1 MSNTVKLPTCPKC
14 GIPIPKE
21 APQGLCPKCVLLGA
35 ATATEQGVP
44 ATATSE
50 IPSIERISKAF
61 PQLEILELIGRG
73 GMGFVFKARQPHL
86 DRFVALKLLP
96 DKLAKDPQFAERFN
110 REGRVLA
117 KLNHPNIVSVFDF
130 GQTGGFYYLTMEY
143 VDGVNLRQAM
153 RAGRFSPAEALSIV
167 PKVCEA
173 LQYAHEQGIL
183 HRDIKPENIL
193 LDAKGRVKIADFG
206 IAKLVGE
213 DQPNITLTNTGAAL
227 GTPHYMAPEQLE
239 KPATVDHRADI
250 YSLGVVFYEML
261 TGELPIGRFAA
272 PSAKTPVNTT
282 VDDVVFR
289 TLEKD
294 RERRFQSAGEMKTQV
309 EHLGAGSLEQPEAG
323 EDADD
328 EAPRSW
334 LEAVYSM
341 RLVGWFL
348 AAFCLVNFAFPHVT
362 RLGNS
367 PADTYSLGFSRPWLV
382 SVPLVDEHNVV
393 TREWR
398 FNPST
403 TSFGTGMFGLALVA
417 ALLVLR
423 HRVRTAPAV
432 PRSEGRISNWSLY
445 GAIAVGLSLPAPMT
459 ILVALLTG
467 MGGVGPGELWLA
479 LGSVALPGLGGTLL
493 GWLALNEIRES
504 RGRVKGLPLAMFAT
518 LFWPLTILG
527 ALTIG
532 VPMFLSV
539 PGGEPSVARTFG
551 RFLVLLLPAAVI
563 AFGFWTIHATARWA
577 SQQQVPQQRG
587 VLKWVFIVVLVV
599 GMGVVLVTQ
608 PGKRDGV
615 KPAPQMFVSGTPVE
629 QQESDSPAS
638 LRANFRFAKGHVV
651 TFQVMR
657 RVGDDAY
664 EPVPNFAGYAV
675 APDDERG
682 RFSLML
688 VPLPDSASSSTN
700 LRTWRIRLESE
711 GGGSAGGPS
720 APLGE
725 LISMLPTNHFHE
737 MESDASFGLYLTR
750 AYPGAETNGITP
762 LAELSLDVRSVPRGK
777 VGVGP
782 ENTLLRLG
790 STNWVPS
797 LKQLAKAKPAPRAQ
811 PGEVLAYQ
819 WLKSPV
825 GTNTT
830 NWIRFTFTNV
840 ELRNEDGQQWLAMGY
855 LTDVRGDCEEVFVVN
870 GNGFKP
876 VTRKTSWRSSPAGSP
891 PIDYSGIQWLVP
903 PGIDAATLES
913 FRNSVAEALVAK
925 SFVIPEG
932 EQRPLIRF
940 PIGKVGDLSVG
951 IGAKLKLKMEPVEP
965 GLVPPNPADASAER
979 WSPKLVLGEKP
990 NVSEILQEAKRLT
1003 DAGRFEEALQRYIWY
1018 HKHALEF
1025 EPSESATRLSFG
1037 ISYWGELARRYPKAK
1052 QALLEIRD
1060 RGVGEFEKGGGYFD
1074 LFQEILA
1081 INRELNDADATLALF
1096 KSIDARDRQLAR
1108 QCYFGV
1114 EDLLVERGEYALCAR
1129 YIGNFQQRFLNARD
1143 VRTRLSAILD
1153 RSAGIDRSKMNR
1165 DGNESFIKDCRKLV
1179 EILVGLE
1186 RKAEAVAIRDMA
1198 VAVLNVP
1205 ELSSAV
1211 EDAELRTAKFRQ
1223 SPQKEAAVASSPLE
1237 FRLIADDADSTS
1249 PVDELTERQ
1258 RDGSEIKHR
1267 VLRTVMLDGSA
1278 VARAGFETE
1287 PTGTVSISVGLSPE
1301 GARQFSAITATNMD
1315 RRLAIVSAGKV
1326 LSAPLIKTTITGGEL
1341 RISGSFS
1348 TNEARRLVAALNRQL
1363 DANATTNPAVAND
1376 SVADARIRLALEQLD
1391 AARQLFESG
1400 RIGRKEFL
1408 EAEHRLSVAEA
1419 HGDAVAIA
1427 RANLTFA
1434 NAALA
1439 IGKQHFEAGVLSAP
1453 EYKILQNQQV
1463 IAELE
1468 LKEAQKTKEA
1478 AAK

>member
-14 GIPIPKE
+14 GAPIPIE
-21 APQGLCPKCVLLGA
+21 APQGLCPKCVLRGA

-50 IPSIERISKAF
+50 IPSIERIAAAF

-96 DKLAKDPQFAERFN
+96 DKLAKDAQFAERFN

-130 GQTGGFYYLTMEY
+130 GQTGGFYYLLMEY

-213 DQPNITLTNTGAAL
+213 DQPHITLTNTGAAL

-239 KPATVDHRADI
+239 KPSTVDHRADI

-261 TGELPIGRFAA
+261 TGELPIGRFAP
-272 PSAKTPVNTT
+272 PSSKTPVGTS
-282 VDDVVFR
+282 VDEVVFR

-309 EHLGAGSLEQPEAG
+309 EHLGTESFGQAEA
-323 EDADD
+323 EEEEADD
-328 EAPRSW
+328 TAPRSW

-341 RLVGWFL
+341 RLAGWVL
-348 AAFCLVNFAFPHVT
+348 AALCLVNFAFPHVT

-367 PADTYSLGFSRPWLV
+367 PAKTYSLGLSRPWLV
-382 SVPLVDEHNVV
+382 NVPLVDEHNVV

-398 FNPST
+398 FDPST

-423 HRVRTAPAV
+423 HHVRTTPAV
-432 PRSEGRISNWSLY
+432 PRGSARISNRSIY
-445 GAIAVGLSLPAPMT
+445 GAMLVGLSLPVPFAA
-459 ILVALLTG
+459 LVALLTG
-467 MGGVGPGELWLA
+467 RGGIGAGELWLA

-493 GWLALNEIRES
+493 GWLALNEIREG

-518 LFWPLTILG
+518 LFWPLMIFG

-532 VPMFLSV
+532 GSSLLVYGAAST
-539 PGGEPSVARTFG
+539 EAPSAFRMFG

-563 AFGFWTIHATARWA
+563 AFSFWAIHATARWA
-577 SQQQVPQQRG
+577 SQQQVTRQRG

-615 KPAPQMFVSGTPVE
+615 KPAPRMFVSGTPAE
-629 QQESDSPAS
+629 QTSGNPES

-664 EPVPNFAGYAV
+664 EPLPNFAGYAV

-688 VPLPDSASSSTN
+688 VPDAANSSTN
-700 LRTWRIRLESE
+700 PRTWSLRLESE

-725 LISMLPTNHFHE
+725 LISLLPTNHFHE
-737 MESDASFGLYLTR
+737 MEADASFGLHLTR
-750 AYPGAETNGITP
+750 AYPGAETNGIAP

-777 VGVGP
+777 VGVAP
-782 ENTLLRLG
+782 ENTLLSVG
-790 STNWVPS
+790 STNWVPA
-797 LKQLAKAKPAPRAQ
+797 LKQFAKAKPAPRAQ

-819 WLKSPV
+819 WLKSRV

-855 LTDVRGDCEEVFVVN
+855 LTDVHGDCEVVFRVD

-876 VTRKTSWRSSPAGSP
+876 VTRKTSWRSTPAGSP
-891 PIDYSGIQWLVP
+891 PVDYSGIQWLVP

-925 SFVIPEG
+925 SFTIPEG
-932 EQRPLIRF
+932 EQRPLLRF

-951 IGAKLKLKMEPVEP
+951 IGAKRKLTAART
-965 GLVPPNPADASAER
+965 GAGQPPANSAPWVQLTFNSAE
-979 WSPKLVLGEKP
+979 
-990 NVSEILQEAKRLT
+990 
-1003 DAGRFEEALQRYIWY
+1003 
-1018 HKHALEF
+1018 
-1025 EPSESATRLSFG
+1025 
-1037 ISYWGELARRYPKAK
+1037 
-1052 QALLEIRD
+1052 
-1060 RGVGEFEKGGGYFD
+1060 
-1074 LFQEILA
+1074 
-1081 INRELNDADATLALF
+1081 
-1096 KSIDARDRQLAR
+1096 
-1108 QCYFGV
+1108 
-1114 EDLLVERGEYALCAR
+1114 
-1129 YIGNFQQRFLNARD
+1129 
-1143 VRTRLSAILD
+1143 VRTR
-1153 RSAGIDRSKMNR
+1153 N
-1165 DGNESFIKDCRKLV
+1165 
-1179 EILVGLE
+1179 
-1186 RKAEAVAIRDMA
+1186 
-1198 VAVLNVP
+1198 
-1205 ELSSAV
+1205 
-1211 EDAELRTAKFRQ
+1211 
-1223 SPQKEAAVASSPLE
+1223 ASSPAPERWLILDYAEETFGDCLLTFTSHGGIRGSPTMLEGGTHQQDRTGQPPLIRRTLE
-1237 FRLIADDADSTS
+1237 FRLPDGMNEREVAAFRDSVEARWQGKPLVVQPGATFTIIDLVMAD
-1249 PVDELTERQ
+1249 R
-1258 RDGSEIKHR
+1258 GR
-1267 VLRTVMLDGSA
+1267 VWVEVTG
-1278 VARAGFETE
+1278 RAG
-1287 PTGTVSISVGLSPE
+1287 
-1301 GARQFSAITATNMD
+1301 
-1315 RRLAIVSAGKV
+1315 
-1326 LSAPLIKTTITGGEL
+1326 
-1341 RISGSFS
+1341 
-1348 TNEARRLVAALNRQL
+1348 
-1363 DANATTNPAVAND
+1363 
-1376 SVADARIRLALEQLD
+1376 
-1391 AARQLFESG
+1391 
-1400 RIGRKEFL
+1400 
-1408 EAEHRLSVAEA
+1408 
-1419 HGDAVAIA
+1419 
-1427 RANLTFA
+1427 
-1434 NAALA
+1434 
-1439 IGKQHFEAGVLSAP
+1439 
-1453 EYKILQNQQV
+1453 
-1463 IAELE
+1463 
-1468 LKEAQKTKEA
+1468 A
-1478 AAK
+1478 AAKF

>member
-1 MSNTVKLPTCPKC
+1 
-14 GIPIPKE
+14 
-21 APQGLCPKCVLLGA
+21 
-35 ATATEQGVP
+35 
-44 ATATSE
+44 
-50 IPSIERISKAF
+50 
-61 PQLEILELIGRG
+61 
-73 GMGFVFKARQPHL
+73 
-86 DRFVALKLLP
+86 
-96 DKLAKDPQFAERFN
+96 
-110 REGRVLA
+110 
-117 KLNHPNIVSVFDF
+117 
-130 GQTGGFYYLTMEY
+130 
-143 VDGVNLRQAM
+143 
-153 RAGRFSPAEALSIV
+153 
-167 PKVCEA
+167 
-173 LQYAHEQGIL
+173 
-183 HRDIKPENIL
+183 
-193 LDAKGRVKIADFG
+193 
-206 IAKLVGE
+206 
-213 DQPNITLTNTGAAL
+213 
-227 GTPHYMAPEQLE
+227 
-239 KPATVDHRADI
+239 
-250 YSLGVVFYEML
+250 
-261 TGELPIGRFAA
+261 
-272 PSAKTPVNTT
+272 
-282 VDDVVFR
+282 
-289 TLEKD
+289 
-294 RERRFQSAGEMKTQV
+294 
-309 EHLGAGSLEQPEAG
+309 
-323 EDADD
+323 
-328 EAPRSW
+328 
-334 LEAVYSM
+334 
-341 RLVGWFL
+341 
-348 AAFCLVNFAFPHVT
+348 
-362 RLGNS
+362 
-367 PADTYSLGFSRPWLV
+367 
-382 SVPLVDEHNVV
+382 
-393 TREWR
+393 
-398 FNPST
+398 
-403 TSFGTGMFGLALVA
+403 
-417 ALLVLR
+417 
-423 HRVRTAPAV
+423 
-432 PRSEGRISNWSLY
+432 
-445 GAIAVGLSLPAPMT
+445 
-459 ILVALLTG
+459 
-467 MGGVGPGELWLA
+467 
-479 LGSVALPGLGGTLL
+479 
-493 GWLALNEIRES
+493 
-504 RGRVKGLPLAMFAT
+504 
-518 LFWPLTILG
+518 
-527 ALTIG
+527 
-532 VPMFLSV
+532 
-539 PGGEPSVARTFG
+539 
-551 RFLVLLLPAAVI
+551 
-563 AFGFWTIHATARWA
+563 
-577 SQQQVPQQRG
+577 
-587 VLKWVFIVVLVV
+587 
-599 GMGVVLVTQ
+599 
-608 PGKRDGV
+608 
-615 KPAPQMFVSGTPVE
+615 VSGTPVE

-657 RVGDDAY
+657 RVGENDY
-664 EPVPNFAGYAV
+664 EPVPHFGGYAV

-682 RFSLML
+682 RFSIML
-688 VPLPDSASSSTN
+688 TPEPAKNSSDPRQWT
-700 LRTWRIRLESE
+700 IRLVSE
-711 GGGSAGGPS
+711 TGGSAVGSS
-720 APLGE
+720 ADLGE
-725 LISMLPTNHFHE
+725 LISTLPTNHWHQIE
-737 MESDASFGLYLTR
+737 PDASFGLYLTR
-750 AYPGAETNGITP
+750 AYPGADTNGLMP
-762 LAELSLDVRSVPRGK
+762 LAELSLAVRSEPRGK
-777 VGVGP
+777 TGIGP
-782 ENTLLRLG
+782 ENTALNLG
-790 STNWVPS
+790 STNWIPA
-797 LKQLAKAKPAPRAQ
+797 LQQLAKARPEHRAQ
-811 PGEVLAYQ
+811 PGEVLASQ

-965 GLVPPNPADASAER
+965 GLMPPNPADASAER
-979 WSPKLVLGEKP
+979 WSPKLAPGEKT

-1143 VRTRLSAILD
+1143 VRTRLSATLD

-1186 RKAEAVAIRDMA
+1186 RKAEAVAIRDLA

-1223 SPQKEAAVASSPLE
+1223 SPQKEVAVASSPLE

-1267 VLRTVMLDGSA
+1267 VLRTIILDGAAVVSAAVETDPTGA
-1278 VARAGFETE
+1278 VA
-1287 PTGTVSISVGLSPE
+1287 ISVELSPE
-1301 GARQFSAITATNMD
+1301 GARQFGAITAANTG
-1315 RRLAIVSAGKV
+1315 RRLAIVSRGGL
-1326 LSAPLIKTTITGGEL
+1326 LSVPVIRSAFSGIRVTITGA
-1341 RISGSFS
+1341 FS
-1348 TNEARRLVAALNRQL
+1348 AKEAGNLVAVLNRQP
-1363 DANATTNPAVAND
+1363 AEIAATNQAAMD
-1376 SVADARIRLALEQLD
+1376 GWFAAARVRSLREQLD

-1419 HGDAVAIA
+1419 RGDSVAIA

>member
-14 GIPIPKE
+14 GAPIPMD

-35 ATATEQGVP
+35 ATGTEQGVP

-50 IPSIERISKAF
+50 IPSIERIAAAF

-86 DRFVALKLLP
+86 DRYVALKLLP

-272 PSAKTPVNTT
+272 PSSKTPVNTT

-309 EHLGAGSLEQPEAG
+309 EHLGAGSFEQPEA
-323 EDADD
+323 EEDD

-334 LEAVYSM
+334 LEALYSM

-348 AAFCLVNFAFPHVT
+348 AAFCLVNFLLPHFT

-367 PADTYSLGFSRPWLV
+367 PEDTFMVGLSRPWLV
-382 SVPLVDEHNVV
+382 NVPLTDAQGVV

-398 FNPST
+398 WVPSAS
-403 TSFGTGMFGLALVA
+403 SFASGVFGLVLLG
-417 ALLVLR
+417 ALLLWR
-423 HRVRTAPAV
+423 TRLKASEPADAAIAPATSTSLWHRVAPALLSV
-432 PRSEGRISNWSLY
+432 LLLFSLIAVLSFERREFEMHGQHRSSFRLGWPDPWVAIGELRADGSLGSSVNLATSSMLF
-445 GAIAVGLSLPAPMT
+445 GAIAVVCAVILLRLSRTSLEPRLRISHRFSHWSIYGALSVGLSLPVPFAA
-459 ILVALLTG
+459 IVGLLTG
-467 MGGVGPGELWLA
+467 MGGIGPAELWLA

-493 GWLALNEIRES
+493 GWLSLNEIRES

-518 LFWPLTILG
+518 LFWPLTVLG
-527 ALTIG
+527 GVTIG
-532 VPMFLSV
+532 VPMVLLV
-539 PGGEPSVARTFG
+539 PGGEPTAASTIG

-577 SQQQVPQQRG
+577 SQQKAAQQRG
-587 VLKWVFIVVLVV
+587 ILKWVFIVVLVV
-599 GMGVVLVTQ
+599 GMGVVMVTN
-608 PGKRDGV
+608 PGRPDGER
-615 KPAPQMFVSGTPVE
+615 PAPQMFVSGTPVE
-629 QQESDSPAS
+629 QTSDSPAS

-657 RVGDDAY
+657 RVGEDHY
-664 EPVPNFAGYAV
+664 EPVPHFGGYAV

-682 RFSLML
+682 RFSIML
-688 VPLPDSASSSTN
+688 SPDRSGSTKNPLV
-700 LRTWRIRLESE
+700 WHIRLESE

-720 APLGE
+720 ASLGE

-737 MESDASFGLYLTR
+737 MEADASFGLYLTR
-750 AYPGAETNGITP
+750 AYPGAETNGIVP
-762 LAELSLDVRSVPRGK
+762 LAELSLDVRSMPRGK
-777 VGVGP
+777 VGVAP

-790 STNWVPS
+790 STNWAPA

-811 PGEVLAYQ
+811 PGEVLASQ

-830 NWIRFTFTNV
+830 NWIQFTFTNV
-840 ELRNEDGQQWLAMGY
+840 ELRKEDGQQWLAMGFV
-855 LTDVRGDCEEVFVVN
+855 TDRHGDCEEVFRVDA
-870 GNGFKP
+870 NGFKP
-876 VTRKTSWRSSPAGSP
+876 VTRKTSWRTTPTGGSP
-891 PIDYSGIQWLVP
+891 VEYSGIQWLVP
-903 PGIDAATLES
+903 PGIEAATLES
-913 FRNSVAEALVAK
+913 FRDSVAEALVGK
-925 SFVIPEG
+925 SFIIPEG

-951 IGAKLKLKMEPVEP
+951 IGAKLKLRLPNNSAS
-965 GLVPPNPADASAER
+965 VP
-979 WSPKLVLGEKP
+979 
-990 NVSEILQEAKRLT
+990 
-1003 DAGRFEEALQRYIWY
+1003 
-1018 HKHALEF
+1018 
-1025 EPSESATRLSFG
+1025 
-1037 ISYWGELARRYPKAK
+1037 
-1052 QALLEIRD
+1052 
-1060 RGVGEFEKGGGYFD
+1060 
-1074 LFQEILA
+1074 
-1081 INRELNDADATLALF
+1081 
-1096 KSIDARDRQLAR
+1096 
-1108 QCYFGV
+1108 
-1114 EDLLVERGEYALCAR
+1114 EDTA
-1129 YIGNFQQRFLNARD
+1129 
-1143 VRTRLSAILD
+1143 
-1153 RSAGIDRSKMNR
+1153 
-1165 DGNESFIKDCRKLV
+1165 
-1179 EILVGLE
+1179 
-1186 RKAEAVAIRDMA
+1186 AEARVRMA
-1198 VAVLNVP
+1198 
-1205 ELSSAV
+1205 
-1211 EDAELRTAKFRQ
+1211 R
-1223 SPQKEAAVASSPLE
+1223 
-1237 FRLIADDADSTS
+1237 
-1249 PVDELTERQ
+1249 
-1258 RDGSEIKHR
+1258 
-1267 VLRTVMLDGSA
+1267 
-1278 VARAGFETE
+1278 
-1287 PTGTVSISVGLSPE
+1287 
-1301 GARQFSAITATNMD
+1301 
-1315 RRLAIVSAGKV
+1315 
-1326 LSAPLIKTTITGGEL
+1326 
-1341 RISGSFS
+1341 
-1348 TNEARRLVAALNRQL
+1348 
-1363 DANATTNPAVAND
+1363 
-1376 SVADARIRLALEQLD
+1376 EQLD

-1408 EAEHRLSVAEA
+1408 EAEHRLSGAEA
-1419 HGDAVAIA
+1419 RGDAVAIA

-1439 IGKQHFEAGVLSAP
+1439 IGKQHFEAGVISAP
-1453 EYKILQNQQV
+1453 EYKILQNQQAV
-1463 IAELE
+1463 AELE
-1468 LKEAQKTKEA
+1468 LKEAQRTKEA
-1478 AAK
+1478 SAK